1 MQHIWTILCQITSV
15 DTDTDAFSLI
25 NVLDGIS
32 FSADLDAVDV
42 DEVVIPL
49 NFHLVT
55 SWWREESDD
64 SDDIDVQVRL
74 MSPEGEDLGGPDIKL
89 PLKEFQFSRYN
100 LNIQGFPYRGD
111 GVYRYVVFRVKDGEQ
126 VEVQRIPIPVECI
139 PFQEQQDTPAD

>member
-32 FSADLDAVDV
+32 FSADVPESEV

-49 NFHLVT
+49 NFRLVT
-55 SWWREESDD
+55 SWWREELENHNDYE
-64 SDDIDVQVRL
+64 VQVRL
-74 MSPEGEDLGGPDIKL
+74 FSPDGEDLGGPDLEL
-89 PLKEFQFSRYN
+89 PLNEFQFFRYN

-111 GVYRYVVFRVKDGEQ
+111 GVYQYAVFQIKDGEQ
-126 VEVQRIPIPVECI
+126 VEVQRIPLPVECTPI
-139 PFQEQQDTPAD
+139 QEQQDAPTD